1 MKRLEIN
8 MWSSV
13 MTPPRAKALGEIID
27 IVEACGVKTLHRQL
41 GNITND
47 LRAFG
52 HLQTLARLENEVE
65 AYNEGVREQNESY
78 DQVASLLARGK
89 TAREKR
95 YRIDVPHAR
104 QYLQEH
110 DDDVDAAWSAFTRDG
125 GLQ

>member
-1 MKRLEIN
+1 
-8 MWSSV
+8 

-41 GNITND
+41 GNIAND

-65 AYNEGVREQNESY
+65 AYNEVVRLDNAVY
-78 DQVASLLARGK
+78 AKIASLLARGN

-95 YRIDVPHAR
+95 YRIDVSTAR
-104 QYLQEH
+104 QYLQEN
-110 DDDVDAAWSAFTRDG
+110 DDNVEAAWQAFTRDG